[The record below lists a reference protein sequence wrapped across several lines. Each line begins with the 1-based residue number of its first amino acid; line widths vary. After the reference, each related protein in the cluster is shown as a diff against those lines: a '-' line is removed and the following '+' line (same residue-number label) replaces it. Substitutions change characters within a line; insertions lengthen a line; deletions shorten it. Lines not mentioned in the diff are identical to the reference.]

1 MSSPV
6 ELIVGPAQSGKGRRV
21 LEAYL
26 AALADAGPGKTL
38 MLVPTALRRRATE
51 SRLLAAQGSGVLVRP
66 QVLTLPNL
74 ADRLLTA
81 AGRPVRRIGELARR
95 QVIRRCLS
103 RLGEREAAVLGAAI
117 RTPGLVESL
126 DQFFRELKAA
136 RVEPDVFGRAL
147 VGGLRSPRNR
157 VLALLYDAY
166 QKALQARNV
175 YDDAGQFW
183 HAAEIVAAGAF
194 GPFGDLALLVIDG
207 FQDFAPAQLDM
218 IESLSHRAA
227 RTLITLTW
235 QADWP
240 NLFTVTG
247 RTRERLRERFGKR
260 LTETALDEPSGLG
273 ASLERVRTRLF
284 RPSEPAGAPP
294 APKADGAIAV
304 IRAAGRTREVEEVAR
319 QIADRLQEG
328 AAAPASIAVL
338 VRSLEGYAPLVREIF
353 PRYGLGFRV
362 QRDPALADCP
372 MVRAAMAL
380 ARIQAEDYAFRAV
393 ARVLKSNYFSPEAF
407 GADAETAREAI
418 RLAREANVW
427 KGRES
432 FFKGLDY
439 LRSRT
444 RRAADAEEDS
454 GEAALS
460 AEAAARRLA
469 AIDRVEAFLKRLF
482 DGLALPVK
490 ATRRALAARLREIV
504 HAAGFWAA
512 AQRGTPDVGRARDL
526 KAITAFQEVTEDV
539 ALLDEGASDEV
550 PLEVFVREVTQGLAM
565 TTVPSEEPADAPVV
579 VMDVRQSRA
588 LGFDDVFVLGVAEK
602 TFPQRGRRH
611 PFFDDAEREL
621 LRKRGVDLADAGH
634 DAAQEMFLYYM
645 AVTRAR
651 RRLVLSYS
659 SLDAQGRPALPS
671 HYLEELAGLF
681 SSDGGPTLPLV
692 EVGTRD
698 LDLPLERVRTERE
711 LLAAT
716 MHALWGPGE
725 TSRADERLGI
735 LYALLERGR
744 AAETALAGLAV
755 EWEREHGERFGPLDG
770 VLAAA
775 SILEALSRRFPGESV
790 LSAGRLEAFGT
801 CPFTFFA
808 GEILG
813 LEAVEEPSPDLGP
826 LKVGLIYHGL
836 LEQFFSA
843 LAASK
848 TAGGRL
854 TAEGREEALRLLDRT
869 ADVYFKHLEAYGRVG
884 SAALWKVQKQNI
896 LRDVRRLVDWH
907 IQNLSGW
914 RAAYTEVPF
923 GATGPGPVKPPG
935 RCEPIALD
943 GPHGPVRLR
952 GRIDRIDLALGDEP
966 GYQVIDY
973 KSGGGPTP
981 KDMAAGTS
989 FQLPVYLWAAE
1000 ALLEAAERG
1009 DLARAFF
1016 LPIRDPKKRAM
1027 LSTNATKKHPEGSA
1041 GPALERAAEYIRRFI
1056 DAMRRGL
1063 YPVYPRTECPGHCEF
1078 QDICRFAE
1086 WRIQRKWEAHPLR
1099 ELERIRDEAEE
1110 GEEDEG

>member
-6 ELIVGPAQSGKGRRV
+6 ELIVGPARSGKGRCV
-21 LEAYL
+21 LEAYR

-51 SRLLAAQGSGVLVRP
+51 SRLLAVQPGGVLVRP
-66 QVLTLPNL
+66 QVLTLPDL

-103 RLGEREAAVLGAAI
+103 RLGDREAAVLGAAL

-126 DQFFRELKAA
+126 DPFFRELKAA
-136 RVEPDVFGRAL
+136 RIEPDAFGRAL
-147 VGGLRSPRNR
+147 TGGLRSPRNR

-166 QKALQARNV
+166 QKALQSRNV

-183 HAAEIVAAGAF
+183 HAAEIVAQGAF

-207 FQDFAPAQLDM
+207 FQDFAPAQLDV
-218 IESLSHRAA
+218 IEALSRRAA

-235 QADWP
+235 QADGP

-247 RTRERLRERFGKR
+247 RTRDRLRDRFGGR
-260 LTETALDEPSGLG
+260 LMEIATDEPSGLG
-273 ASLERVRTRLF
+273 SSLERVRTRLF
-284 RPSEPAGAPP
+284 GPSELVGA
-294 APKADGAIAV
+294 APKADGSIRI

-319 QIADRLQEG
+319 QIADRLREG

-338 VRSLEGYAPLVREIF
+338 ARSLEGYAPLIREIF
-353 PRYGLGFRV
+353 PRYGFEFHV
-362 QRDPALADCP
+362 QRDLVPADRP
-372 MVRAAMAL
+372 IVRAAMAL
-380 ARIQAEDYAFRAV
+380 VQVQAEEYAFRAV

-427 KGRES
+427 KGRAS
-432 FFKGLDY
+432 YFKGLDY

-444 RRAADAEEDS
+444 RCAADAEEDS

-490 ATRRALAARLREIV
+490 ATRRALAARLGEIV
-504 HAAGFWAA
+504 QAAGFWAA
-512 AQRGTPDVGRARDL
+512 GQRGTPDAARARDL
-526 KAITAFQEVTEDV
+526 KTLAAFRQVLEDV
-539 ALLDEGASDEV
+539 ALLDEETSDEV
-550 PLEVFVREVTQGLAM
+550 PLEMFVQEVTQGLTL
-565 TTVPSEEPADAPVV
+565 TTVPSEEPADAPVI

-611 PFFDDAEREL
+611 PFFDDAERET

-681 SSDGGPTLPLV
+681 SSDGGGRALPLV

-698 LDLPLERVRTERE
+698 LDLPPERVRTERE
-711 LLAAT
+711 LLASA
-716 MHALWGPGE
+716 MFSLWRRGG
-725 TSRADERLGI
+725 TSRADEPLGV
-735 LYALLERGR
+735 LHALLERGR
-744 AAETALAGLAV
+744 AAETALTGLAL
-755 EWEREHGERFGPLDG
+755 EWEREHGERFGPFDG

-775 SILEALSRRFPGESV
+775 SILENLCQRFPGESV

-801 CPFTFFA
+801 CPFTFLA
-808 GEILG
+808 KELLG
-813 LEAVEEPSPDLGP
+813 LKATEEPSPDLGP
-826 LKVGLIYHGL
+826 LEVGLIYHGL
-836 LEQFFSA
+836 LERFFSA
-843 LAASK
+843 LAASLA
-848 TAGGRL
+848 AGGRL

-869 ADVYFKHLEAYGRVG
+869 ADAYFKHLEAYGRVG

-935 RCEPIALD
+935 RRDSVALD

-1110 GEEDEG
+1110 GEEDEA